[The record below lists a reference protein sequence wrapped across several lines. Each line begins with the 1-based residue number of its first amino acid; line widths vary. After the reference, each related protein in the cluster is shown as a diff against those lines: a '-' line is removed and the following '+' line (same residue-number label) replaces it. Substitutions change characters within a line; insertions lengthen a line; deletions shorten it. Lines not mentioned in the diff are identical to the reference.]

1 MNATCF
7 YLPKRTGT
15 HADALAAA
23 GLAHLLAEIG
33 GGSRTV
39 TIRDGGPNYEIRSN
53 VAITDAVI
61 QRWTGEPFYPYIRLK
76 GDKDA
81 PAGAFDYEEE
91 SKRLLDARKAK
102 KAPKQKRKS
111 PALDTEEGVLRE
123 ASLTP
128 HPEIAFLRIFNGM
141 RKGFKGDILLNAA
154 FRKMPPR
161 EPVLRRLASL
171 AHKPEQDPDPVG
183 ESCPVSV
190 KLSASQWFMP
200 VAGKGVSRVK
210 ADGANAGQFR
220 EELLDWFETWLRFIG
235 MYRSMTSHGIGDD
248 LKLVVIDPA
257 DLDQDLLL
265 AARCDLQ
272 RRNVFGGKIDVRAP
286 IELARSLVEHSEE
299 RLGVVSGRRMLRFA
313 GARTSQIVRGLHV
326 TMYKKMGTASS
337 VMNVAF
343 LGVPSWAPLHNRA
356 DADAF
361 LSDLDELD
369 KFQQHLKDDIS
380 EDIETLREMRDF
392 VSSGSL
398 PAALGFFARV
408 AFCVMQRLEE
418 RKRDPRKYAVIFRT
432 DTVRRILMG
441 ISNSTSGTLNIEP
454 VISNE
459 GFQRIAKAIRAATIH
474 AQLHSDAVLQ
484 PRYGLAQA
492 WRQQAPYAE
501 RFTQMLAEFV
511 QRFNA
516 DVVRQR
522 EIDKKNQRAGRIYPS
537 LVTDEDLSAI
547 LRLIADHGSSVVAH
561 LLLAFGYSQV
571 SKAEADSTSP
581 SAT

>member
-1 MNATCF
+1 M
-7 YLPKRTGT
+7 
-15 HADALAAA
+15 
-23 GLAHLLAEIG
+23 
-33 GGSRTV
+33 
-39 TIRDGGPNYEIRSN
+39 RDGGPSYEISTN
-53 VAITDAVI
+53 VAITDDVI

-102 KAPKQKRKS
+102 KTPKQKGKS

-154 FRKMPPR
+154 LRRMPPR
-161 EPVLRRLASL
+161 EPVLRRLAGL
-171 AHKPEQDPDPVG
+171 AYEPERGPDPVG

-200 VAGKGVSRVK
+200 VAGKGISRVK
-210 ADGANAGQFR
+210 ADGANPGQFR

-265 AARCDLQ
+265 AARCDLRQ
-272 RRNVFGGKIDVRAP
+272 KNIFGGKIDVRAP

-299 RLGVVSGRRMLRFA
+299 RLGAVAGRRMLRFA

-326 TMYKKMGTASS
+326 TTYKKMGTASS

-369 KFQQHLKDDIS
+369 KFQQHLRDDVS

-408 AFCVMQRLEE
+408 AFCVMQRLSA
-418 RKRDPRKYAVIFRT
+418 DKYAVIFRT

-441 ISNSTSGTLNIEP
+441 LSNSTAGTLDIKP
-454 VISNE
+454 ILDNE
-459 GFQRIAKAIRAATIH
+459 GFKGIARAIRAATIH
-474 AQLHSDAVLQ
+474 AQLYSKSVPKPALK
-484 PRYGLAQA
+484 PRHGLAQA
-492 WRQQAPYAE
+492 WRQQAPFQD
-501 RFTQMLAEFV
+501 RFVQVLAEFV

-516 DVVRQR
+516 DIVEQKR
-522 EIDKKNQRAGRIYPS
+522 IDTEKQVAGRIYPS
-537 LVTDEDLSAI
+537 LVTDRDLDAV
-547 LRLIADHGSSVVAH
+547 LRLIAEHGSSVVAH